1 MELDDMKKIWNR
13 MEERQVRKEYSVEE
27 ISGFRKAR
35 SRDFTAW
42 IRTSLGFD
50 IVLKSLV
57 AAVLLVTL
65 SLYRNQSLA
74 FFTSLVSL
82 VALSVLIPYLV
93 RIRRAAFE
101 LDSPNGSIQETLETK
116 IHFLKKMYYK
126 VQFIQS
132 LTNPFIVIAGTLIY
146 YYVRFGFV
154 PPLHVQDGLIIAT
167 LILLSFLF
175 TLPATLSIYGVQLRS
190 LNGCLSSLTDPEGW
204 ELEAEKLKKSQRFL
218 ARLMYGLLILG
229 IAMLT
234 LVMLL

>member
-42 IRTSLGFD
+42 IRISLGFD
-50 IVLKSLV
+50 VVLKILV
-57 AAVLLVTL
+57 AVVLLVTL

-101 LDSPNGSIQETLETK
+101 LDSSNATIQETLETK
-116 IHFLKKMYYK
+116 IQFLKKMYYK

-132 LTNPFIVIAGTLIY
+132 LTNPFIVIAGTLVY

-154 PPLHVQDGLIIAT
+154 PPLHFHDRLIIAT
-167 LILLSFLF
+167 LVLLSYLF

-190 LNGCLSSLTDPEGW
+190 LSGCLSSLTDPEGW
-204 ELEAEKLKKSQRFL
+204 ELEDEKFKRSKRFL
-218 ARLMYGLLILG
+218 SILMYGLLILG
-229 IAMLT
+229 IAILAV
-234 LVMLL
+234 VMLL

>member
-42 IRTSLGFD
+42 IRISLGFD

-101 LDSPNGSIQETLETK
+101 LDSSNGSIQETLETK
-116 IHFLKKMYYK
+116 IQFLKKMYYK

-132 LTNPFIVIAGTLIY
+132 LTNPFIVIAGTLVY

-154 PPLHVQDGLIIAT
+154 PPLHGQDRLIIAT
-167 LILLSFLF
+167 LVLLSFLF

-190 LNGCLSSLTDPEGW
+190 LNGCLSSLTDPDGW

-218 ARLMYGLLILG
+218 AFVMYGLLILG
-229 IAMLT
+229 IAMLA

>member
-57 AAVLLVTL
+57 AIVLLITL

-74 FFTSLVSL
+74 FYTSLVSL
-82 VALSVLIPYLV
+82 VALSVLIPYLI
-93 RIRRAAFE
+93 RIRRSAFN
-101 LDSPNGSIQETLETK
+101 LDSTDGTIQETLEKKTV
-116 IHFLKKMYYK
+116 FLKKMYYK
-126 VQFIQS
+126 VQFVQS
-132 LTNPFIVIAGTLIY
+132 LTNPFIVIAGMLVY

-154 PPLHVQDGLIIAT
+154 PPLHFQDKLIIAT
-167 LILLSFLF
+167 LVVLSFLF

-204 ELEAEKLKKSQRFL
+204 ELEAEKFKKSQRFL
-218 ARLMYGLLILG
+218 SILLYGLLILG
-229 IAMLT
+229 IVMLAV
-234 LVMLL
+234 VMLL